1 MRSRDVR
8 ATTAGLLFIA
18 ATVTSLIA
26 TIPDVSGL
34 TDRRMHVRFSV
45 PEIAAFAP
53 QLLDGYRSP
62 SDGPR
67 GVKRWVPTP
76 SPASARP
83 CSTPTA
89 PPSWTAKAIP
99 VMAHAAR
106 LARRSWHRSPPARRA
121 SVPTCATTSA
131 PQRPCS
137 ASTLTW
143 HEAAATHL
151 TPAR

>member
-8 ATTAGLLFIA
+8 ATTAGLFFIA

-34 TDRRMHVRFSV
+34 THRRMHVRFSV

-62 SDGPR
+62 SDRPR
-67 GVKRWVPTP
+67 GVKRWVANALT
-76 SPASARP
+76 SVSQTLLNADRA
-83 CSTPTA
+83 A
-89 PPSWTAKAIP
+89 ELDAKAVP
-99 VMAHAAR
+99 VMARAAR
-106 LARRSWHRSPPARRA
+106 LARRSWHQSPPARRA